1 MDDLDKLIAKL
12 DEGRDREAVELVW
25 PVFGD
30 RTPTG
35 LVLAAIA
42 KPSSVD
48 MALRLKDAVALEW
61 EADNVFEQQSL
72 GRWTV
77 YLGYQDKRVKG
88 VGPTLAR
95 ALLLA
100 ILRAV
105 KAQQSPGGG
114 A

>member
-12 DEGRDREAVELVW
+12 DEDRDREAVELVW

-48 MALRLKDAVALEW
+48 MALRRGFTAERPAPL
-61 EADNVFEQQSL
+61 
-72 GRWTV
+72 
-77 YLGYQDKRVKG
+77 
-88 VGPTLAR
+88 PTTQTAT
-95 ALLLA
+95 
-100 ILRAV
+100 
-105 KAQQSPGGG
+105 G
-114 A
+114 